1 MTMSFRT
8 QVVLAV
14 VVAVAGAVCFAQS
27 GGDAVYKAKCA
38 MCHGPAGVPPAAMG
52 KAMGIKAA
60 TDPDQKKLTIDQIA
74 AVIKSGKGKM
84 HPVAGLNDQQIK
96 DAATFYHNLK

>member
-1 MTMSFRT
+1 MTKSFRT

-14 VVAVAGAVCFAQS
+14 AVAVASAVCFAQA
-27 GGDAVYKAKCA
+27 GGDTYKAKCQ
-38 MCHGPAGVPPAAMG
+38 MCHGANGVPPAAMG

-60 TDPDQKKLTIDQIA
+60 TDPDQKKLTIDQIV

-84 HPVAGLNDQQIK
+84 KPVAGLSDQQAK
-96 DAATFYHNLK
+96 DSAAYYHNIK